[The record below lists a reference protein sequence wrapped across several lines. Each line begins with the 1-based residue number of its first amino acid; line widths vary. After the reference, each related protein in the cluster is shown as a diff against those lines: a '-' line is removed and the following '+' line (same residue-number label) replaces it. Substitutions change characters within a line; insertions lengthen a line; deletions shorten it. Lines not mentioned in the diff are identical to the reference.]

1 MTTNQLHIRLA
12 RPDDRAAVVEM
23 VATVWDG
30 TDYLPKVWDE
40 WLADPG
46 GPLLIAELAQRPVV
60 VAKLSAL
67 GGGEDWFEGLRVAP
81 EQRGK
86 GFARIML
93 QRCVELSR
101 ERRAH
106 VLRYLTGGENLAM
119 QRIALDLGFQLIY
132 APVWYRAT
140 PLADGPA
147 ISVVPPDRLPTLL
160 SDIARSPLLAQTGRL
175 YAYDWCTFELT
186 EERLR
191 AHVARGEVWALADAD
206 AWAIVAPN
214 QRRGVWLAHIE
225 AADSAG
231 IAQLGSAIRAQLEP
245 TEEVYVRALL
255 PSTAPQVRALSVAG
269 FIDEGHQMHIY
280 ELRREPPV
288 R

>member
-1 MTTNQLHIRLA
+1 MTSNHLHIRPA

-30 TDYLPKVWDE
+30 TDYLPKVWDD

-46 GPLLIAELAQRPVV
+46 GPLLIGELAQRPVA

-67 GGGEDWFEGLRVAP
+67 GNGEDWFEGLRVAP

-86 GFARIML
+86 GFARVMV

-106 VLRYLTGGENLAM
+106 VLRYLTSGENVTM

-147 ISVVPPDRLPTLL
+147 VSIVPPDRLPTLMN
-160 SDIARSPLLAQTGRL
+160 DIAKSALLAQTGGL
-175 YAYDWCTFELT
+175 YTYDWCTFELT

-191 AHVARGEVWALADAD
+191 THVARGEVWALADAD
-206 AWAIVAPN
+206 AWAIVMPN

-225 AADSAG
+225 AAGGGVVQQIGA
-231 IAQLGSAIRAQLEP
+231 AIRAQLAP
-245 TEEVYVRALL
+245 TDEVYVRALL
-255 PSTAPQVRALSVAG
+255 PSTAPHVRALLAAG
-269 FIDEGHQMHIY
+269 FSDDGHQMHIY
-280 ELRREPPV
+280 ELRL
-288 R
+288 

>member
-1 MTTNQLHIRLA
+1 MTTDHLHIRPA

-46 GPLLIAELAQRPVV
+46 GPLLIGELAQRPVA

-86 GFARIML
+86 GFARDML
-93 QRCVELSR
+93 RRCVELSR

-106 VLRYLTGGENLAM
+106 ILRYLTSGENVTM

-132 APVWYRAT
+132 APIWYRAT
-140 PLADGPA
+140 PLAGGPA
-147 ISVVPPDRLPTLL
+147 VSLVPPDRLPTLM
-160 SDIARSPLLAQTGRL
+160 SDIAASALLAQTGGL
-175 YAYDWCTFELT
+175 YTYNWCTFELT
-186 EERLR
+186 EARLR
-191 AHVARGEVWALADAD
+191 VHVAHGEVWALADAH
-206 AWAIVAPN
+206 AWAIIVPN
-214 QRRGVWLAHIE
+214 GRRGVWLAHIE
-225 AADSAG
+225 AAASDAAG
-231 IAQLGSAIRAQLEP
+231 VLGAAIRARLEP
-245 TEEVYVRALL
+245 DEEVYVRALL
-255 PSTAPQVRALSVAG
+255 PPAAPQVHALLAAG
-269 FIDEGHQMHIY
+269 FTDDQHQMHIY
-280 ELRREPPV
+280 ELRL
-288 R
+288 